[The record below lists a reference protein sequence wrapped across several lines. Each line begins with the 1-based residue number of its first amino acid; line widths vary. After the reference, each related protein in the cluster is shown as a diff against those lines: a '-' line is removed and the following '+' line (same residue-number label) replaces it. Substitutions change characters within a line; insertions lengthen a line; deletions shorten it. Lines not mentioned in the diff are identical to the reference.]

1 MIRYRLS
8 RQADKDLDE
17 IATYLG
23 ERSPS
28 AAVRV
33 IEALHDPFT
42 VLGRSPLLGTLR
54 DDLRTNLRVFRCKK
68 PADSYLIFYFPLPDG
83 VEIST
88 VIHASRDYL
97 GMFAQGER

>member
-8 RQADKDLDE
+8 RQADQDLDE
-17 IATYLG
+17 IAEYLG
-23 ERSPS
+23 ERSPE

-33 IEALHDPFT
+33 LEALHETFT
-42 VLGRSPLLGTLR
+42 VLGQSPHLGTLR
-54 DDLRTNLRVFRCKK
+54 DDLRPHLRVFRCRK
-68 PADSYLIFYFPLPDG
+68 PADSYLVFYFPLADG

-97 GMFAQGER
+97 GMFAQDE